1 MAALFLAPLY
11 ILINAYVVRWMIR
24 WMGACHRLFQTM
36 AFRAS
41 FIGVYIILATALLTG
56 FLIKKPANLHR
67 ILKHTGNYFLGTFIY
82 ILLVIAVV
90 DFGRLI
96 LKYIFHAPF
105 IGHRSTFVIT
115 GLICTILIISLSV
128 YGILHVTHVKTTPY
142 EINVEKT
149 VDGMDSLKIVL
160 LADTHFGY
168 SMGTAQA
175 KRIVKKINTENPDV
189 VRIAGD
195 IFDNEYDAISKPDK
209 LKEILKEFK
218 KQILSQTQILNK
230 ICFMIRV
237 AAKRL
242 DKSLKKLE
250 KSMRITEQS
259 AFIQLKPEGNCWKEY
274 ICFLYENKEAL
285 PSEFYP
291 HCNSLLSEWV
301 EVISLKN
308 DILPGARE
316 AGLLAIYIIKKML
329 MDKFPDKEAT
339 KRLLKVSMCCYGSI
353 RKEFNDFIESIVFDE
368 ECREKY
374 GNIENL
380 MMYLLTDFSCGYI
393 AKYDSQLLVR
403 IAKREW
409 LISEQSKKRK
419 FPYSPYGSEEKIYG
433 FNYDGEYGYNQPSG
447 LREPFH
453 ALFNWNTNVAI
464 DFVLELCN
472 NAVQT
477 YINQKLVD
485 KNEKEKSHNLDNCGL
500 AVYDYCNVFCKRKIS
515 WWFCDRCSASG

>member
-189 VRIAGD
+189 VCIAGD

-209 LKEILKEFK
+209 LKEILKGIKSKYGVYACWGNHDLSEP
-218 KQILSQTQILNK
+218 ILAGFTFRNAKEDYDDPRMWDFLKSANIRLLNDETLLIDDRFYLTGRKDPSRCRKMSDTRKEPDQLTASLDKTLPIIFIDHQPSQLNE
-230 ICFMIRV
+230 V
-237 AAKRL
+237 AAAGADL
-242 DKSLKKLE
+242 DLCGHTHDGQLFPLNI
-250 KSMRITEQS
+250 ITGL
-259 AFIQLKPEGNCWKEY
+259 IW
-274 ICFLYENKEAL
+274 EN
-285 PSEFYP
+285 
-291 HCNSLLSEWV
+291 
-301 EVISLKN
+301 
-308 DILPGARE
+308 
-316 AGLLAIYIIKKML
+316 
-329 MDKFPDKEAT
+329 
-339 KRLLKVSMCCYGSI
+339 
-353 RKEFNDFIESIVFDE
+353 
-368 ECREKY
+368 
-374 GNIENL
+374 
-380 MMYLLTDFSCGYI
+380 SCGYLKKGTMHNI
-393 AKYDSQLLVR
+393 VTSGAGIWGPNMR
-403 IAKREW
+403 TATN
-409 LISEQSKKRK
+409 SE
-419 FPYSPYGSEEKIYG
+419 I
-433 FNYDGEYGYNQPSG
+433 
-447 LREPFH
+447 
-453 ALFNWNTNVAI
+453 
-464 DFVLELCN
+464 
-472 NAVQT
+472 
-477 YINQKLVD
+477 
-485 KNEKEKSHNLDNCGL
+485 
-500 AVYDYCNVFCKRKIS
+500 
-515 WWFCDRCSASG
+515 CSITVHFL